1 MQKLKPYMNVWHE
14 AGCPFL
20 KIVTEELGEL
30 KPNDPK
36 AIKKIEAVKE
46 YCQLIEKRITICPKC
61 KS

>member
-1 MQKLKPYMNVWHE
+1 MNVWHE